1 LRVPSRSTPSGW
13 RRAILP
19 FCLTILTIGLI
30 VSARA
35 ATSIAP
41 AIRVAV
47 LRASNP
53 AIVAPPGSQIN
64 IEPNFDAQ
72 WALPQND
79 SLVLSLVDARGIE
92 AARVENDLI
101 NFFTILPTSRWLGPI
116 TFISSMTIPKQ
127 AHGAY
132 SIMAAL
138 YSPTGPVQ
146 LTAGPGVTQGPQFR
160 YKIGT
165 VRVDPSAPPP
175 ALLPAKSLDLTGYHL
190 TLNEPFEVLSISDS
204 KTNDGSRW
212 YAKNKDCCMS
222 TTDGTSTAIVGI
234 SSPHNPFSLIPGGG
248 LNIRLQRT
256 LKFWTSG
263 VLTSVDSFGEGF
275 SQQYGY
281 FEMKAKLPRG
291 EYTWP
296 AFWLLNTAAK
306 KGRAPEGE
314 IDVFEYIA
322 NPRAPNYLGTT
333 LHDWSNKTAP
343 AASHHRVPLPTSGFH
358 TYGMMWTPAT
368 MTFYFDSAVTMRCP
382 TPSIMKQPY
391 YLLIDLGLGSGYPTE
406 HTPHTNDLQIQY
418 IRVYSQ

>member
-1 LRVPSRSTPSGW
+1 
-13 RRAILP
+13 
-19 FCLTILTIGLI
+19 
-30 VSARA
+30 
-35 ATSIAP
+35 
-41 AIRVAV
+41 
-47 LRASNP
+47 
-53 AIVAPPGSQIN
+53 
-64 IEPNFDAQ
+64 
-72 WALPQND
+72 
-79 SLVLSLVDARGIE
+79 
-92 AARVENDLI
+92 
-101 NFFTILPTSRWLGPI
+101 
-116 TFISSMTIPKQ
+116 
-127 AHGAY
+127 
-132 SIMAAL
+132 
-138 YSPTGPVQ
+138 
-146 LTAGPGVTQGPQFR
+146 
-160 YKIGT
+160 
-165 VRVDPSAPPP
+165 
-175 ALLPAKSLDLTGYHL
+175 
-190 TLNEPFEVLSISDS
+190 
-204 KTNDGSRW
+204 
-212 YAKNKDCCMS
+212 
-222 TTDGTSTAIVGI
+222 
-234 SSPHNPFSLIPGGG
+234 
-248 LNIRLQRT
+248 
-256 LKFWTSG
+256 
-263 VLTSVDSFGEGF
+263 VDSFGEGF